1 MIPVEYVNQICHLA
15 LAVAVWMSE
24 VTKKKEETIG
34 RPVRKR
40 HRFRLWEK
48 KRGTHRTGS
57 SWWGGAG
64 ESLFFAFL
72 FVVGTFTL
80 TELVVLLSREA
91 RPDFLAS
98 TWGLSLSILILSS
111 LVITGIVGTVYNV
124 VLIGTSAER
133 RAAMAKRATSSDL
146 LAEAQSTPK
155 EFPCVPKDSN
165 WKNSP
170 GIRLAYRLPIESSW
184 SWRLLVIASFC
195 LVWNGAVAVLAVLAL
210 NQEGDLSL
218 RQVFSPSW
226 WTTFRL
232 VVVVYAMLGAA
243 LVYFLFNML
252 VASAAIGPTNVE
264 VSALPLLPGESYSVF
279 LTQAGH
285 LSVNWLELRL
295 MCEEEVSFTD
305 GTDTRTEVR
314 QVHDELV
321 FREEDFM
328 IVDSQ
333 PFQQEC
339 SLDVPL
345 SAMHSF
351 LAEHNAVIWKL
362 QVRAEAKN
370 WPPFSRTFPLV
381 VYPTDRHP

>member
-1 MIPVEYVNQICHLA
+1 MLTRYPTVSPLHVG
-15 LAVAVWMSE
+15 MSD
-24 VTKKKEETIG
+24 VTKKKEEAIG
-34 RPVRKR
+34 RASRKR
-40 HRFRLWEK
+40 YRFRLWEK
-48 KRGTHRTGS
+48 KRGTRSTGS

-80 TELVVLLSREA
+80 TELLVLLSRES
-91 RPDFLAS
+91 RPDFLTS
-98 TWGLSLSILILSS
+98 TWGLSLSVLILSS

-133 RAAMAKRATSSDL
+133 RAALAKRATSSDL

-232 VVVVYAMLGAA
+232 VVLVYTILGAA

-252 VASAAIGPTNVE
+252 VAAAAIGPTNVE
-264 VSALPLLPGESYSVF
+264 VSTLPFVPGESYSVF

-295 MCEEEVSFTD
+295 VCEEEVSFTD
-305 GTDTRTEVR
+305 GTDTRTEVE
-314 QVHDELV
+314 QVHDEMV

-333 PFQQEC
+333 PFQKEC
-339 SLDVPL
+339 RLDVPL

-381 VYPTDRHP
+381 VYPTDRNP